1 MLLQPSATAA
11 DLSIARF
18 LFPRLIGFVTDTNP
32 DDPENAR
39 TLIAHGLCQYVGTV
53 DKSRL
58 VAAMSLVI
66 PMLMARAT
74 AEGDEVYR
82 ETSAR
87 LLELAAVDQAAFR
100 AVVGG
105 MSDGQKTFLEEV
117 IRSGRQTTE
126 QADKADSGAA
136 GQPSIA
142 LKMDFG
148 G

>member
-1 MLLQPSATAA
+1 M
-11 DLSIARF
+11 
-18 LFPRLIGFVTDTNP
+18 
-32 DDPENAR
+32 
-39 TLIAHGLCQYVGTV
+39 GTV
-53 DKSRL
+53 DKSRV

-82 ETSAR
+82 ETSTR

-126 QADKADSGAA
+126 QANKTDSGAA